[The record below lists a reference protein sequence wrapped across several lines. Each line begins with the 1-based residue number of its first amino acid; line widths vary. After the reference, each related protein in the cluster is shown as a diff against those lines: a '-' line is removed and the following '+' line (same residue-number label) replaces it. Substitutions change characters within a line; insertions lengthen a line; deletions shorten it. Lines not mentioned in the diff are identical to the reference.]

1 MGGLFKGGQD
11 SGMASKDSFSNVED
25 RFASI
30 RLNLQGRSDGLEPQ
44 TLSPSKFKTKPDQ
57 RQYHTT
63 RSFSNHGNFTTPCKA
78 PVLSTARRAETKV
91 KDQRET
97 SPARVKEALPMHP
110 VTPRNERWPS
120 STRRHLVTR
129 RMGSFISE
137 GSALSNAE
145 NTGRPTFSFMKDT
158 TASLNRQIK
167 TQTAMREKNYGIGS
181 EESPSC
187 QKSGAS
193 LNFFSNKPYNARSR
207 NSAGKSQFATHHTVY
222 PTQLQNSGP
231 VHIAYSNYQV
241 PTLSFQDMKF
251 PSNERD
257 TMEKKIGNKLHDF
270 SKQLDSPTS
279 NKVPRVLS
287 FRENIAADVFCGKVN
302 EQGMQEHVN
311 EECLE
316 EYHSKKGKNSR
327 NKIGS
332 LRDVFQLIYSE
343 DPALFDGS
351 VCGKNIKERMPL
363 NKDKVIWP
371 TDSNV
376 SSLDMYQRGE
386 LLRKKNL
393 YYLPDKNNQC
403 TLAGE
408 QTTRTININQP
419 ARNFGFDDERGN
431 YLILPHD
438 HIDYRYEID
447 DVLGNGSFGNV
458 LKCTDHKCVDLDR
471 ERGATVAVKMIKNDV
486 NWSLQA
492 LCEIRFLK
500 HLKEKK
506 PQCNDYILQYKDHFH
521 FRGHMCIVTEMLSLN
536 LFSLLEITNLRG
548 LSLNVIRIFAEKILK
563 GLNFIHQ
570 ELLIHC
576 DIKPENIMVKL
587 PHIPNANS
595 LESLDSNSIH
605 VKIIDFGSACFEG
618 ETTYSYI
625 QSRFYRAPEV
635 IIGASYDR
643 MIDIWSFGC
652 VIAELYLGVPL
663 LPGQNEIEQVGLILE
678 LFGAPK
684 SLTILRFRRAMK
696 KGVNKNS
703 STRKI
708 IEDIERSRPFQ
719 LRKIAGPKF
728 YKRSLLYR
736 LFDVDGKL
744 DLNFVKMKLQS
755 DCPNP
760 AFGSSRKMY
769 RPNSKTLDV
778 ALCLNTS
785 QEDKSE
791 IAAFVGFLTS
801 IFKWDPS
808 LRASTETLLYSNF
821 VSGRTR

>member
-1 MGGLFKGGQD
+1 
-11 SGMASKDSFSNVED
+11 MASQDSFSNVED

-30 RLNLQGRSDGLEPQ
+30 RLNLQGRGEGLEPQ
-44 TLSPSKFKTKPDQ
+44 TLSPGKFKAKPDQ
-57 RQYHTT
+57 RQYQAA
-63 RSFSNHGNFTTPCKA
+63 RSFSNHSNFTTPCKA

-97 SPARVKEALPMHP
+97 SPTRVKEKLQTHP
-110 VTPRNERWPS
+110 GTPRNERWLSTTRKCLPS
-120 STRRHLVTR
+120 RRK
-129 RMGSFISE
+129 GCSISE
-137 GSALSNAE
+137 DSIFSNSE
-145 NTGRPTFSFMKDT
+145 NTSRQTFSFMKDT

-167 TQTAMREKNYGIGS
+167 TQATTRDKNYGADP

-187 QKSGAS
+187 KKSGS
-193 LNFFSNKPYNARSR
+193 LNYFSNKPYIARSR
-207 NSAGKSQFATHHTVY
+207 PTNSAGKNQFATRHVVY
-222 PTQLQNSGP
+222 PTQLNNSRP

-241 PTLSFQDMKF
+241 PTLSFQDLKF
-251 PSNERD
+251 PSNGRD
-257 TMEKKIGNKLHDF
+257 ARDKNIGNKLHDF
-270 SKQLDSPTS
+270 NKQQDSPKS
-279 NKVPRVLS
+279 NVVPGTLN
-287 FRENIAADVFCGKVN
+287 FRKKFAADRFCGKDNDYEV
-302 EQGMQEHVN
+302 GMQEHIN
-311 EECLE
+311 EDCFE
-316 EYHSKKGKNSR
+316 EYDSKKGKNLKG
-327 NKIGS
+327 KIKS
-332 LRDVFQLIYSE
+332 LCDVCQLIYAENPS
-343 DPALFDGS
+343 LFNGS
-351 VCGKNIKERMPL
+351 VSGENVKERTPL
-363 NKDKVIWP
+363 NKDKVIWQ
-371 TDSNV
+371 TDPNG

-393 YYLPDKNNQC
+393 YYFPNKKNQS
-403 TLAGE
+403 TFPGE
-408 QTTRTININQP
+408 RTTRTININQP

-458 LKCTDHKCVDLDR
+458 LKCTDHKCVDGDK
-471 ERGATVAVKMIKNDV
+471 EKGTTVAVKMIKNDV

-500 HLKEKK
+500 HLKDKK
-506 PQCNDYILQYKDHFH
+506 PQSNDYILQYKDHFH
-521 FRGHMCIVTEMLSLN
+521 FRGHMCIVTEILSLN

-548 LSLNVIRIFAEKILK
+548 LTLNVVRIFAEKILR

-576 DIKPENIMVKL
+576 DIKPENIMIKL
-587 PHIPNANS
+587 PHILNTRE
-595 LESLDSNSIH
+595 LESVDPSSIH

-635 IIGASYDR
+635 IIGARYDR

-663 LPGQNEIEQVGLILE
+663 MPGQNEIEQVGLILE

-684 SLTILRFRRAMK
+684 SLTILRFRQEMRKGASKNNSTK
-696 KGVNKNS
+696 KIVEG
-703 STRKI
+703 
-708 IEDIERSRPFQ
+708 IERSLPFQ
-719 LRKIAGPKF
+719 LRKIAGPRF

-736 LFDVDGKL
+736 LFDADGKL
-744 DLNFVKMKLQS
+744 DLNFMKMKLES
-755 DCPNP
+755 DWANP
-760 AFGSSRKMY
+760 LLTFGSSKKMY
-769 RPNSKTLDV
+769 RPNSKILDV

-791 IAAFVGFLTS
+791 IAAFIGFLTS

-808 LRASTETLLYSNF
+808 LRASTETLLGSDFFQSRN
-821 VSGRTR
+821 